1 MINFIYRSESQIY
14 QVGRFD
20 AQADKI
26 KEKFGE
32 VAHQLALNL
41 EDIAGCVQ
49 SFSSSVEATDADWK
63 QINSQLNLQN
73 SLQNPSNSSSSGIL
87 RPQSQRVISGAN
99 NLNKLP
105 VDVLYT
111 HLGKS

>member
-73 SLQNPSNSSSSGIL
+73 PSNSSSSGIL
-87 RPQSQRVISGAN
+87 RPQSRRVISGAN

>member
-1 MINFIYRSESQIY
+1 MINFIYRSESQNY

-63 QINSQLNLQN
+63 QINSQLILQN
-73 SLQNPSNSSSSGIL
+73 SSNSSSSGIL